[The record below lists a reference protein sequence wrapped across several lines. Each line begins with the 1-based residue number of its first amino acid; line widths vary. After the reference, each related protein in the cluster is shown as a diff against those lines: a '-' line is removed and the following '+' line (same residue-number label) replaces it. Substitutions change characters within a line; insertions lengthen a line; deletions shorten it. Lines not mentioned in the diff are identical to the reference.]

1 MRKLLSIC
9 IPTFN
14 RRDYLD
20 RLLANI
26 EKQLNSYHLHD
37 KVEVLVSDN
46 CSGDDT
52 TSIAEKYKSFIK
64 YQRNETNIGPDANFL
79 SLFGLAQG
87 EYIWLPGDDDEFRAD
102 TVNFIV
108 NEIERTRFDFLY
120 LRTAGP
126 LLDDASRQSEQLS
139 NLELLKKVN
148 IFTTFM
154 TSQVIRADLIK
165 EQVEAA
171 RVHLGSF
178 MAYYKIFLEALWR
191 SRKCFISESKEISAN
206 DDNTGNY
213 LFYKVW
219 GQSVFDVLSASP
231 FGTNKQLTSLMKLRM
246 FFSLLL
252 PITYKLRQGNKGF
265 YFLAENPQESMS
277 KYFNGTF
284 FSVVFSLYTKAPI
297 AVLSPL
303 HKIMQLTSKVH
314 KKLIGGIV

>member
-14 RRDYLD
+14 RKDYLD

-26 EKQLNSYHLHD
+26 EKQLDTYRLHD

-46 CSGDDT
+46 CSEDAT
-52 TSIAEKYKSFIK
+52 MSVVEKYNSFVK
-64 YQRNETNIGPDANFL
+64 YQRNEVNIGPDANFL

-87 EYIWLPGDDDEFRAD
+87 EYIWLPGDDDEFRTD

-108 NEIERTRFDFLY
+108 KEIERTHFDFLY

-126 LLDDASRQSEQLS
+126 VAEDAQRQSQQLS
-139 NLELLKKVN
+139 NIELLKKVN

-191 SRKCFISESKEISAN
+191 SKKCYISHGKEISAN

-219 GQSVFDVLSASP
+219 GQSVFDVLTASP
-231 FGTNKQLTSLMKLRM
+231 FGTNSQLISLMKVRM

-252 PITYKLRQGNKGF
+252 PITFKLRQGNKGF

-277 KYFNGTF
+277 KYFNSGF
-284 FSVVFSLYTKAPI
+284 FKVVFSLYTKAPI
-297 AVLSPL
+297 AILLPL
-303 HKIMQLTSKVH
+303 HKVMQITSKVH